1 MSDKLNSIKK
11 IADQYGELLSNICF
25 KAPYCKDISIVLEL
39 NESGL
44 SFTRI
49 KSADFEEFFYIIE

>member
-1 MSDKLNSIKK
+1 MSNKLNSIKK
-11 IADQYGELLSNICF
+11 IADQYGELLSNFCF
-25 KAPYCKDISIVLEL
+25 KAPYYKDISVVLEL